1 MIFLTGG
8 TGFVGKALCGILP
21 SEQLVIFGRRKPSS
35 PFARFHQGD
44 ISATTDYTDALIGID
59 VVIHSAARVHMMT
72 DDSSDPLEVY
82 REVNTYGTLNLARQA
97 VKAGVKR
104 FIFVSSVK
112 VNGEATVQGQAFR
125 HDDIPAPSDAYGT
138 SKAEAEAGLLALAKE
153 TGIEVVIVRPPLVY
167 GPGVKA
173 NFAAMFN
180 LARKNLP
187 LPLGAIDNLRSLVAI
202 DNLVDLIQTCIHH
215 PKAANQIFLVSDDC
229 DVSTTTLL
237 KTMILAC
244 NKTPRLLPVPMP
256 WIQSLAKI
264 AGKSAIADRLCGSL
278 QLDIQHTKQTLDW
291 NPPLS
296 FEEGIKRCV
305 VPHHMTQP

>member
-1 MIFLTGG
+1 MICLTGG
-8 TGFVGKALCGILP
+8 TGFVGKALCKIIP
-21 SEQLVIFGRRKPSS
+21 SEQLVIFGRTKPSF
-35 PFARFHQGD
+35 PFARYHQGD
-44 ISATTDYTDALIGID
+44 ISATTDYTDALIGVD

-72 DDSSDPLEVY
+72 DDSNDPLELY

-97 VKAGVKR
+97 VRVGVKR

-125 HDDIPAPSDAYGT
+125 HDDIPSPSDAYGI

-153 TGIEVVIVRPPLVY
+153 TRMEVVIVRPPLVY

-180 LARKNLP
+180 LAKKNLP

-202 DNLVDLIQTCIHH
+202 DNLADLIQTCIRH
-215 PKAANQIFLVSDDC
+215 PKAANQIFLVSDDF

-244 NKTPRLLPVPMP
+244 NKTPRLLPVPMH
-256 WIQSLAKI
+256 WIQSLAKM

-278 QLDIQHTKQTLDW
+278 QLDIQHTKNTLDW
-291 NPPLS
+291 SPPIS
-296 FEEGIKRCV
+296 FEEGIKRCLE
-305 VPHHMTQP
+305 PHHMMQP

>member
-8 TGFVGKALCGILP
+8 TGFVGKALCKILP
-21 SEQLVIFGRRKPSS
+21 SELLVIFGRTKPDF

-44 ISATTDYTDALIGID
+44 ISAKTDYTDALIGVD

-72 DDSSDPLEVY
+72 DEANDPLEVY

-125 HDDIPAPSDAYGT
+125 HDDTPAPSDAYGT
-138 SKAEAEAGLLALAKE
+138 SKAEAEAGLLILAKE

-187 LPLGAIDNLRSLVAI
+187 LPLGAINNLRSLVAI

-215 PKAANQIFLVSDDC
+215 PKAANQIFLVSDDF

-244 NKTPRLLPVPMP
+244 DKTPRLLPVPMH
-256 WIQSLAKI
+256 WIQSLAKV